1 MSYSTDYSTL
11 LDRAAARA
19 VRPVAIDDFQKYTK
33 LTNLPPFPRAHV
45 ERHSSKWLTL
55 PNLLIPL
62 LPEGHRRWSK
72 CGRRARPFRGR
83 ALRERRAN
91 VGVLPILC
99 IVGVPRAQRITG
111 AALTPSHSE
120 NTELCRYS
128 PPFMG
133 MPKLAFTARIERALF
148 HRARSA
154 SKKATWAHPSP
165 LAYPANDI
173 LTA

>member
-62 LPEGHRRWSK
+62 LPEGHPCWSK

-120 NTELCRYS
+120 NTEPCRYS
-128 PPFMG
+128 APPLYGYAQVGFYCTHRTSTVSSC
-133 MPKLAFTARIERALF
+133 AFCEQESHLGAPIPTRIPR
-148 HRARSA
+148 
-154 SKKATWAHPSP
+154 
-165 LAYPANDI
+165 
-173 LTA
+173 